1 MRPAKTAP
9 GVPFVSSHCAEAP
22 THASAVTVAL
32 PSVVSSSHPPRV
44 HANKLAHKTCAKLI
58 KIKSRPSS
66 IAIQHSRPAFVDG
79 VPQCWPLKEIWIT
92 ASRDLIL
99 INAAGDSY

>member
-1 MRPAKTAP
+1 MRKIVTAIP
-9 GVPFVSSHCAEAP
+9 KYF
-22 THASAVTVAL
+22 
-32 PSVVSSSHPPRV
+32 
-44 HANKLAHKTCAKLI
+44 LARAGHTCAKLI

-99 INAAGDSY
+99 INAAGNSY